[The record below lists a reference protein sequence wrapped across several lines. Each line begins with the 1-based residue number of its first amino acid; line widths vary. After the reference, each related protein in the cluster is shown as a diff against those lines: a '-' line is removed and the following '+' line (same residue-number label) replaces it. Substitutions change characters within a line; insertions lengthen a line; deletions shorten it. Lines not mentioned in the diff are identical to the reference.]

1 MILWT
6 EEETWLSIAVFIF
19 IIIDYITGLI
29 NAALKNNISSQKM
42 REGLGH
48 KATYIILLSVCYT
61 IDAIQLN
68 TELNLPTKLFPI
80 VSCGIL
86 LIELTSIIEN
96 VCEINPELKEAKFM
110 EVFEKNNKNNEKN
123 EETNENNMEK

>member
-6 EEETWLSIAVFIF
+6 EEETWLSAAVLIF
-19 IIIDYITGLI
+19 IIIDYITGVI
-29 NAALKNNISSQKM
+29 NAALKNSISSRKM

-48 KATYIILLSVCYT
+48 KATYIILLSVCYI

-96 VCEINPELKEAKFM
+96 ICEINPELKQANFM
-110 EVFEKNNKNNEKN
+110 YIFEKNNTETKENNEN
-123 EETNENNMEK
+123 DMDR

>member
-6 EEETWLSIAVFIF
+6 EEETWLSIAVLIF
-19 IIIDYITGLI
+19 IIIDYMTGVI
-29 NAALKNNISSQKM
+29 NAAIKKAVSSQKM

-48 KATYIILLSVCYT
+48 KATYIILLSVCYI
-61 IDAIQLN
+61 IDALQLN
-68 TELNLPTKLFPI
+68 TNLSLPAKIFPI

-96 VCEINPELKEAKFM
+96 ICEINPELKQASFM
-110 EVFEKNNKNNEKN
+110 HMFEKNRTET
-123 EETNENNMEK
+123 EEENNENNMER

>member
-6 EEETWLSIAVFIF
+6 EEETWLSVAVLIF
-19 IIIDYITGLI
+19 IITDYITGVI
-29 NAALKNNISSQKM
+29 NAALKNNISSRKM

-96 VCEINPELKEAKFM
+96 ICEINPELKQANFM
-110 EVFEKNNKNNEKN
+110 YIFEKNNTETKEKN
-123 EETNENNMEK
+123 DENDMDR

>member
-6 EEETWLSIAVFIF
+6 EEETWLSIAVLIF
-19 IIIDYITGLI
+19 IIIDYMTGVI
-29 NAALKNNISSQKM
+29 NAALKGIISSQKM

-48 KATYIILLSVCYT
+48 KATYIILLSVCYI
-61 IDAIQLN
+61 IDALQLN
-68 TELNLPTKLFPI
+68 TNLSLPAKIFPI

-96 VCEINPELKEAKFM
+96 ICEINPELKQASFM
-110 EVFEKNNKNNEKN
+110 HMFEKNRTET
-123 EETNENNMEK
+123 EEENNENNMER

>member
-6 EEETWLSIAVFIF
+6 EEETWLSVAVLIF
-19 IIIDYITGLI
+19 IIIDYITGVI
-29 NAALKNNISSQKM
+29 NAALKKNISSQKM

-96 VCEINPELKEAKFM
+96 ICEINPELKQANFM
-110 EVFEKNNKNNEKN
+110 YIFEKNNTETKENNEN
-123 EETNENNMEK
+123 DMDR

>member
-6 EEETWLSIAVFIF
+6 EEETWLSIAVLIF
-19 IIIDYITGLI
+19 IIIDYITGVI
-29 NAALKNNISSQKM
+29 NAALKKNISSQKM

-96 VCEINPELKEAKFM
+96 ICEINPELKQANFM
-110 EVFEKNNKNNEKN
+110 YIFEKNNTETKEKN
-123 EETNENNMEK
+123 DENDMER

>member
-1 MILWT
+1 MTIWT
-6 EEETWLSIAVFIF
+6 EEETWLSIAVLIF
-19 IIIDYITGLI
+19 IIIDYITGVI

-48 KATYIILLSVCYT
+48 KATYIILLSVCYI
-61 IDAIQLN
+61 IDTLQLN
-68 TELNLPTKLFPI
+68 TDLSLPAKIFPI

-96 VCEINPELKEAKFM
+96 ICEINPELRQANFM
-110 EVFEKNNKNNEKN
+110 HIFEKNSTET
-123 EETNENNMEK
+123 EEENNENNMER

>member
-6 EEETWLSIAVFIF
+6 EEETWLSLAVLIF
-19 IIIDYITGLI
+19 IIIDYITGVI
-29 NAALKNNISSQKM
+29 NAALKKSISSQKM

-86 LIELTSIIEN
+86 LIELTSITEN
-96 VCEINPELKEAKFM
+96 ICEINPELKQANFM
-110 EVFEKNNKNNEKN
+110 YIFEKNNTETKEKN
-123 EETNENNMEK
+123 DENNMER

>member
-6 EEETWLSIAVFIF
+6 EEETWLSVAVLIF
-19 IIIDYITGLI
+19 IIIDYITGVI
-29 NAALKNNISSQKM
+29 NAALKKSISSRKM

-96 VCEINPELKEAKFM
+96 ICEINPELKQANFM
-110 EVFEKNNKNNEKN
+110 YIFEKNNTETKEKN
-123 EETNENNMEK
+123 DENDMDR

>member
-6 EEETWLSIAVFIF
+6 EEETWLSAAVLIF
-19 IIIDYITGLI
+19 IIIDYITGVI
-29 NAALKNNISSQKM
+29 NAALKNSISSRKM

-48 KATYIILLSVCYT
+48 KATYIILLSVCYI

-96 VCEINPELKEAKFM
+96 ICEINPELKQANFM
-110 EVFEKNNKNNEKN
+110 YIFEKNNT
-123 EETNENNMEK
+123 ETKENNENNMDR

>member
-6 EEETWLSIAVFIF
+6 EEETWLSVAVLIF
-19 IIIDYITGLI
+19 IIIDYITGVI
-29 NAALKNNISSQKM
+29 NAALKKSISSRKM

-61 IDAIQLN
+61 IDTIQLN

-96 VCEINPELKEAKFM
+96 ICEINPELKQANFM
-110 EVFEKNNKNNEKN
+110 YIFEKNNT
-123 EETNENNMEK
+123 ETKENNENNMDR

>member
-6 EEETWLSIAVFIF
+6 EEETWLSAAVLIF
-19 IIIDYITGLI
+19 IIIDYITGVI
-29 NAALKNNISSQKM
+29 NAAMKNSISSRKM

-48 KATYIILLSVCYT
+48 KATYIILLSVCYI

-86 LIELTSIIEN
+86 LIELTSITEN
-96 VCEINPELKEAKFM
+96 ICEINPELKQANFM
-110 EVFEKNNKNNEKN
+110 YIFEKNNTETKENNEN
-123 EETNENNMEK
+123 DMDR

>member
-6 EEETWLSIAVFIF
+6 EEETWLCVAVLIF
-19 IIIDYITGLI
+19 IIIDYITGVI
-29 NAALKNNISSQKM
+29 NAALKKNISSQKM

-96 VCEINPELKEAKFM
+96 ICEINPELKQANFM
-110 EVFEKNNKNNEKN
+110 YIFEKNNTETKEKN
-123 EETNENNMEK
+123 DENDMDR

>member
-6 EEETWLSIAVFIF
+6 EEETWLSAAVLIF
-19 IIIDYITGLI
+19 IITDYITGVI
-29 NAALKNNISSQKM
+29 NAALKNNISSRKM

-48 KATYIILLSVCYT
+48 KSTYIILLSVCYT

-96 VCEINPELKEAKFM
+96 ICEINPELKQANFM
-110 EVFEKNNKNNEKN
+110 YIFEKNNTETKENNEN
-123 EETNENNMEK
+123 DMDR

>member
-6 EEETWLSIAVFIF
+6 EEETWLSVAVLIF
-19 IIIDYITGLI
+19 VIIDYITGVI
-29 NAALKNNISSQKM
+29 NAALKNSISSRKM

-48 KATYIILLSVCYT
+48 KATYIILLSVCYI

-96 VCEINPELKEAKFM
+96 ICEINPELKQANFM
-110 EVFEKNNKNNEKN
+110 YIFEKNNTETKENNEN
-123 EETNENNMEK
+123 DMDR

>member
-6 EEETWLSIAVFIF
+6 EEETWLSIAVLIF
-19 IIIDYITGLI
+19 IIIDYTTGVI
-29 NAALKNNISSQKM
+29 NAALKKNISSRKM

-48 KATYIILLSVCYT
+48 KATYIILLSVCYI

-96 VCEINPELKEAKFM
+96 ICEINPELKQANFM
-110 EVFEKNNKNNEKN
+110 YIFEKNNTETKEKN
-123 EETNENNMEK
+123 DENDMDR

>member
-6 EEETWLSIAVFIF
+6 KEETWLSIAVLIF
-19 IIIDYITGLI
+19 ITIDYITGVI
-29 NAALKNNISSQKM
+29 NAALKKNISSRKM

-61 IDAIQLN
+61 IDTMQIN
-68 TELNLPTKLFPI
+68 TSLNLPTKLFPI
-80 VSCGIL
+80 VSYGIL

-96 VCEINPELKEAKFM
+96 ICEINPELKQANFM
-110 EVFEKNNKNNEKN
+110 HIFEKNNTETKENNEN
-123 EETNENNMEK
+123 DMDR

>member
-6 EEETWLSIAVFIF
+6 EEETWLSVAVLIF
-19 IIIDYITGLI
+19 IIIDYITGVI
-29 NAALKNNISSQKM
+29 NAALKKSISSRKM

-61 IDAIQLN
+61 IDTIQLN
-68 TELNLPTKLFPI
+68 TELNLPTKIFPI

-96 VCEINPELKEAKFM
+96 ICEINPELKQANFM
-110 EVFEKNNKNNEKN
+110 YIFEKNNTETKENNEH
-123 EETNENNMEK
+123 NMDR

>member
-6 EEETWLSIAVFIF
+6 EEETWLSVAVLIF
-19 IIIDYITGLI
+19 IIIDYITGVI
-29 NAALKNNISSQKM
+29 NAALKKSISSRKM

-61 IDAIQLN
+61 IDTMQIN
-68 TELNLPTKLFPI
+68 TSLNLPTKLFPI
-80 VSCGIL
+80 VSYGIL

-96 VCEINPELKEAKFM
+96 ICEINPELKQANFM
-110 EVFEKNNKNNEKN
+110 YIFEKNNTEAKENNEH
-123 EETNENNMEK
+123 NMDR

>member
-6 EEETWLSIAVFIF
+6 EEETWLSIAVLIF
-19 IIIDYITGLI
+19 IIIDYTTGVI
-29 NAALKNNISSQKM
+29 NAALKKSISSRKM

-61 IDAIQLN
+61 IDTIQLN

-96 VCEINPELKEAKFM
+96 ICEINPELKQANFM
-110 EVFEKNNKNNEKN
+110 YIFEKNNTETKEKNNEN
-123 EETNENNMEK
+123 DMDR

>member
-6 EEETWLSIAVFIF
+6 KEETWLSVAVLIF

-29 NAALKNNISSQKM
+29 NSALKKSISSQKM

-48 KATYIILLSVCYT
+48 KATYIILLSVCYI
-61 IDAIQLN
+61 IDTMQIN
-68 TELNLPTKLFPI
+68 TSLNLPTKLFPI
-80 VSCGIL
+80 VSYGIL

-96 VCEINPELKEAKFM
+96 ICEINPELKQANFM
-110 EVFEKNNKNNEKN
+110 YIFEKNNTETKENNEN
-123 EETNENNMEK
+123 DMDR

>member
-6 EEETWLSIAVFIF
+6 KEETWLSIAVLIF
-19 IIIDYITGLI
+19 IIIDYITGAI
-29 NAALKNNISSQKM
+29 NAALKKSISSQKM

-48 KATYIILLSVCYT
+48 KATYIILLSVCYI

-80 VSCGIL
+80 VSYGIL

-96 VCEINPELKEAKFM
+96 ICEINPELKQANFM
-110 EVFEKNNKNNEKN
+110 YIFEKNNTETKENNEH
-123 EETNENNMEK
+123 NMDR

>member
-6 EEETWLSIAVFIF
+6 EEETWLSAAVLIF
-19 IIIDYITGLI
+19 IIIDYITGVI
-29 NAALKNNISSQKM
+29 NAALKKSISSQKM

-48 KATYIILLSVCYT
+48 KATYVILLSVCYT

-96 VCEINPELKEAKFM
+96 ICEINPELKQANFM
-110 EVFEKNNKNNEKN
+110 YIFEKNNTETKEKN
-123 EETNENNMEK
+123 DENDMDR

>member
-6 EEETWLSIAVFIF
+6 EEETWLSAAVLIF
-19 IIIDYITGLI
+19 IIIDYITGVI
-29 NAALKNNISSQKM
+29 NAALKNSISSRKM

-68 TELNLPTKLFPI
+68 TELNLPTTLFPI

-96 VCEINPELKEAKFM
+96 ICEINPELKQANFM
-110 EVFEKNNKNNEKN
+110 YIFEKNNTETKEKN
-123 EETNENNMEK
+123 DENDMDR

>member
-6 EEETWLSIAVFIF
+6 EEETWLSVAVLIF
-19 IIIDYITGLI
+19 IIIDYITGVI
-29 NAALKNNISSQKM
+29 NAALKKGISSRKM

-61 IDAIQLN
+61 IDTIQLN

-96 VCEINPELKEAKFM
+96 ICEINPELKQANFM
-110 EVFEKNNKNNEKN
+110 YIFEKNNTETKEKN
-123 EETNENNMEK
+123 DENNMDR

>member
-6 EEETWLSIAVFIF
+6 EEETWLSAAVLIF
-19 IIIDYITGLI
+19 IIIDYTTGVI
-29 NAALKNNISSQKM
+29 NAALKKSISSRKM

-61 IDAIQLN
+61 IDTIQLN

-96 VCEINPELKEAKFM
+96 ICEINPELKQANFM
-110 EVFEKNNKNNEKN
+110 YIFEKNNTETKEKN
-123 EETNENNMEK
+123 DENNMER

>member
-6 EEETWLSIAVFIF
+6 EEETWLSAAVLIF
-19 IIIDYITGLI
+19 IIIDYITGVI
-29 NAALKNNISSQKM
+29 NAALKKSISSRKM

-61 IDAIQLN
+61 IDTIQLN
-68 TELNLPTKLFPI
+68 TELNLPTNLFPI

-86 LIELTSIIEN
+86 LIELTSII
-96 VCEINPELKEAKFM
+96 
-110 EVFEKNNKNNEKN
+110 
-123 EETNENNMEK
+123 

>member
-1 MILWT
+1 MIIWT
-6 EEETWLSIAVFIF
+6 EEETWLSVAVLIF
-19 IIIDYITGLI
+19 IIIDYITGVI

-48 KATYIILLSVCYT
+48 KATYIILLSVCYI
-61 IDAIQLN
+61 IDTLQLN
-68 TELNLPTKLFPI
+68 TDLSLPAKIFPI

-96 VCEINPELKEAKFM
+96 ICEINPELKQASFM
-110 EVFEKNNKNNEKN
+110 HIFEKNSTET
-123 EETNENNMEK
+123 EEENNENNMER

>member
-6 EEETWLSIAVFIF
+6 EEETWLSVAVLIF
-19 IIIDYITGLI
+19 IIIDYITGVI
-29 NAALKNNISSQKM
+29 NAALKKSISSRKM

-61 IDAIQLN
+61 IDTIQLN
-68 TELNLPTKLFPI
+68 TELNLPTNLFPI

-96 VCEINPELKEAKFM
+96 ICEINPELKQANFM
-110 EVFEKNNKNNEKN
+110 YIFEKNNTETKEKN
-123 EETNENNMEK
+123 DENDMDR